1 MNSGKTLLLALRG
14 FAAKRQASFPVR
26 KLPGIYGVGGIHA
39 AKFMRYFH
47 EITPDRRTANHP
59 SNKGAGEEVVTGD
72 RCQKWLTV
80 ADSKLLSKITSL
92 AGEISL

>member
-1 MNSGKTLLLALRG
+1 MNPDRTFLLALRG
-14 FAAKRQASFPVR
+14 FPAKRQASFPVR

-72 RCQKWLTV
+72 LCQKLLTV
-80 ADSKLLSKITSL
+80 DRF
-92 AGEISL
+92 